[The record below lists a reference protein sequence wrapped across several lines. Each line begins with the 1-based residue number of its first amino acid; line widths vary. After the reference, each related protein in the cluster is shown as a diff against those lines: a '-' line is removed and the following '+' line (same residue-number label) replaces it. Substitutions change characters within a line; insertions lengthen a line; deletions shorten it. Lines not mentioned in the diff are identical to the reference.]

1 MAKTAEQ
8 IAVAGLAPAVAATIE
23 RNESFRFEA
32 LTLLEQGRAKL
43 AAIEAKPP
51 ADSSSVGVAALE
63 PLHLGAKALLAG
75 KGYKA
80 TGTRGVLDLL
90 RILYKGQLPEERL
103 QSFIGVQALR
113 IQGPKSLEAARAF
126 LDAAASLLGNSPR

>member
-8 IAVAGLAPAVAATIE
+8 QAVAGLSPAVTATIE
-23 RNESFRFEA
+23 RNETFRFEA
-32 LTLLEQGRAKL
+32 LTLLELGRNKL

-63 PLHLGAKALLAG
+63 PFHLGVKALLAG

-80 TGTRGVLDLL
+80 YGTRGTLDLL
-90 RILYKGQLPEERL
+90 RILYRSDLPEERV
-103 QSFIGVQALR
+103 QSYIGVQALR
-113 IQGPKSLEAARAF
+113 IQGAKSLAAARAF
-126 LDAAASLLGNSPR
+126 LDTAASLLGNAAR